1 MAVIRFN
8 VCRIPF
14 GKVELL
20 DRLCLRP
27 QWKWHCLSVSKQ
39 APALWT
45 CFIKKRKWECVEY
58 VESDK
63 YLLSEL
69 EQISEIQQ
77 IFFFRGATQLFHLLL
92 RTSAL
97 QSHRGNY
104 FEFSIKIQHIDNLQ
118 AINHKPN
125 VWVSRISL
133 SDQSQSSCW
142 PWKVVF
148 QV

>member
-1 MAVIRFN
+1 MCVGFHLEKLSCLTDFASSGSESGT
-8 VCRIPF
+8 VCPSQN
-14 GKVELL
+14 KPELSQL
-20 DRLCLRP
+20 D
-27 QWKWHCLSVSKQ
+27 
-39 APALWT
+39 
-45 CFIKKRKWECVEY
+45 FIKKRKWECVEY

-69 EQISEIQQ
+69 EQIFEIQQ

-125 VWVSRISL
+125 V
-133 SDQSQSSCW
+133 
-142 PWKVVF
+142 
-148 QV
+148 